1 MEANDPREPK
11 YNFSELEPKWR
22 QRWAKQEL
30 YRTRDDSGKPK
41 FYCLDMFPYPSG
53 SGLHVGHWRGYVI
66 SDVIARYKL
75 LTGHEVLH
83 PMGWDAFGLPA
94 ENDAIKKGLHPRANT
109 QSNIDNIRRQ
119 LQEIGTVYDWSR
131 EISTVDPDYYRW
143 TQWIFVQFF
152 KRGLAY
158 QKEMPINWCPSCK
171 TGLANEEAVGGVCDR
186 CGSAV
191 EPKSMKQ
198 WMLKIT
204 AYAEKLLQGLETLDW
219 PEKVKTMQR
228 NWIGKS
234 EGASVTFTAANAE
247 TGAQVPVTVFTTR
260 PDTLFGATYLV
271 LAPEHELVAQL
282 TVAGQRAAVEAYAA
296 QAKRQKDIE
305 RIAEGR
311 EKTGV
316 FTGSYAENPVNG
328 EQLPI
333 WVADYVLAGYGTG
346 AIMAVPAHDHRDF
359 AFAVKF
365 HLPIRCIINPQIDT
379 AEPADISGGE
389 PVTAAELKDAGKRA
403 QLADAIRAG
412 QLCWAGDGELINSGC
427 EKRGL
432 SISGLAVPEAKK
444 KITDW
449 LAARGQGA
457 AQVQYKMRDWIFA
470 RQRYWGEPIPII
482 HCPTCGAVPVPEDQ
496 LPVRLPEVEKY
507 QPTGT
512 GASPLAAIR
521 EWVEVPCPVCG
532 GQAERE
538 TDTMPQWA
546 GSSWYFLRYAS
557 PRCATHLVDPAAAQ
571 RWLPVDLYIGGIE
584 HAILHLLYARFFNRF
599 LHDLG
604 AVGFAEPFTRLFNQ
618 GMVTRYSE
626 KFDEVRKMS
635 KSEGNVVSPDEL
647 VAKYGTDALRLYE
660 LFIGPPE
667 EDSEWNDAG
676 IVGVHKMLRR
686 LFEYV
691 LRHQG
696 DTATGS
702 QTQRAL
708 HKLVRQATEKM
719 ADFRLNT
726 LVANFMECANTVVC
740 GDGSGEESCAPA
752 DLEKLIVVLAPF
764 APHWAEELWSRL
776 GHADTVF
783 RAAWPAF
790 DPALT
795 VDAELEVA
803 VQVLGKVR
811 GTIRLPK
818 GADPAAMRAAAE
830 AEPNVA
836 KYLAGRTIVKAV
848 CVPDRIVNFI
858 VR

>member
-1 MEANDPREPK
+1 METEYDFR
-11 YNFSELEPKWR
+11 ELEPKWR
-22 QRWAKQEL
+22 QRWAAQDL

-66 SDVIARYKL
+66 SDVIARYKM

-94 ENDAIKKGLHPRANT
+94 ENDAIKKGLHPRTNT
-109 QSNIDNIRRQ
+109 QGNIDNIRRQ
-119 LQEIGTVYDWSR
+119 LREIGTVYDWSR
-131 EISTVDPDYYRW
+131 EISTIDPDYYRW
-143 TQWIFVQFF
+143 TQWIFVRFF

-191 EPKSMKQ
+191 EPKSMQQ

-204 AYAEKLLQGLETLDW
+204 AYAEQLLAGLDTLDW

-228 NWIGKS
+228 NWIGRS
-234 EGASVTFTAANAE
+234 EGAEVTFTAVAAD
-247 TGAQVPVTVFTTR
+247 GSARDITVFTTR

-271 LAPEHELVAQL
+271 LAPEHELVGAL
-282 TVAGQRAAVEAYAA
+282 TVPAQRAAVEAYVA

-305 RIAEGR
+305 RTAEGR

-316 FTGSYAENPVNG
+316 FSGSCAVNPVNG
-328 EQLPI
+328 EQVPV

-359 AFAVKF
+359 AFAVTF
-365 HLPIRCIINPQIDT
+365 GLPVRCIMAPDFAQGE
-379 AEPADISGGE
+379 AADLSGGDA
-389 PVTAAELKDAGKRA
+389 VTPAQYAQAAVQA
-403 QLADAIRAG
+403 QLRDAILAG
-412 QLCWAGDGELINSGC
+412 RRCWAGGGTLSDGCTNGDVTIA
-427 EKRGL
+427 
-432 SISGLAVPEAKK
+432 GLAVDEAKRK
-444 KITDW
+444 TADW
-449 LAARGQGA
+449 LAAQGKGK

-482 HCPTCGAVPVPEDQ
+482 HCGTCGAVPVPEDQ

-512 GASPLAAIR
+512 GESPLAAIR
-521 EWVEVPCPVCG
+521 EWVETTCPQCG
-532 GQAERE
+532 GPARRE

-557 PRCATHLVDPAAAQ
+557 PQCTTHLVDPAAAR

-599 LHDLG
+599 LHDIG
-604 AVGFAEPFTRLFNQ
+604 AVQFAEPFVRLFNQ

-647 VAKYGTDALRLYE
+647 VAKFGTDALRLYE

-676 IVGVHKMLRR
+676 IVGVHKVLRR
-686 LFEYV
+686 LFTYV
-691 LRHQG
+691 LRHAG
-696 DTATGS
+696 DSATDPVAAK
-702 QTQRAL
+702 AL
-708 HKLVRQATEKM
+708 HTLIAQATEKM
-719 ADFRLNT
+719 TTFRLNT
-726 LVANFMECANTVVC
+726 LVANIMEFSNAVVR
-740 GDGSGEESCAPA
+740 GDGGEPCCARA
-752 DLEKLIVVLAPF
+752 DLEKLVVVMAPF
-764 APHWAEELWSRL
+764 APHWAEELWARL
-776 GHADTVF
+776 GHAETVF
-783 RAAWPAF
+783 RAAWPVH
-790 DPALT
+790 DPVLLAEDT
-795 VDAELEVA
+795 VTVA

-811 GTIRLPK
+811 GTVTVPRD
-818 GADPAAMRAAAE
+818 ADAAALQAAAA

-836 KYLAGRTIVKAV
+836 RYLAGKTVVKTV
-848 CVPDRIVNFI
+848 CVPGKIVNFI